1 MVSPKQNVLNSHC
14 LGLSSLHFCLHSLQ
28 TLVYWFIALCFD
40 VIALLLVLLIF
51 NVIRFV
57 VAITPLKALTTHCD
71 AHTPSNELKMCVE
84 ILCQNQLLPKT
95 TQVKKPSQAQIT
107 GMVKIKQVS
116 LLQHPSDTVLGQV
129 CNYQEQK
136 HIFSISDNPKVGY
149 MLGLCYQ
156 TAHSTLMQTALLVI
170 GFSGFR
176 NAFY

>member
-71 AHTPSNELKMCVE
+71 AHTPTNELKMCVE
-84 ILCQNQLLPKT
+84 ILCQNQLLPKQLKSKNPPKHKLQEWWKSNKSLFYNILQTLSWVRCAT
-95 TQVKKPSQAQIT
+95 TKNKSTFFPSRTIQRLGICLVCAT
-107 GMVKIKQVS
+107 KLPTVHWCKLHS
-116 LLQHPSDTVLGQV
+116 L
-129 CNYQEQK
+129 
-136 HIFSISDNPKVGY
+136 
-149 MLGLCYQ
+149 
-156 TAHSTLMQTALLVI
+156 
-170 GFSGFR
+170 
-176 NAFY
+176 